1 MATELAKAYVQIV
14 PSAEGIKGKI
24 TDALGGEATSA
35 GKSAGSSFGSSMG
48 GMLKKALVAAGIGT
62 AIKESLEAGGSL
74 QQSIGGIE
82 TLFKDSAG
90 TVQQYAKEAYKSAG
104 LSANEYMETAT
115 GFAASLLQGLGGDT
129 EAAAKVTNTA
139 ITDMADNAN
148 KMGTSMDMIQNAYQ
162 GFAKQNYTMLDNLKL
177 GYGGTKTEM
186 QRLLADASKLSGVE
200 YNIDN
205 LADVYDAIHVIQ
217 EDLGITGTT
226 AKEAASTLQGSMASM
241 KSAFSNVLG
250 NLALGEDIGPSLEAL
265 LETTTTFL
273 TGNLIPMVANIIR
286 GAPQLL
292 KGALSAV
299 IQSLNLAAN
308 NADEIVQMAV
318 DIISQLVVGLVSAAP
333 YLAQAAFNL
342 VTSLGTAIMSMDWAT
357 IASNLLTQ
365 LKTNLGTASTEILGT
380 DTGIVSSIAQ
390 SITTNLPTVLQK
402 GIEII
407 SSLASGILGNLPAII
422 QTMGSILSEL
432 VAFILQ
438 QLPTI
443 LQAGVSLLSS
453 LASGI
458 LSNIPAIIASMASV
472 LAQLLA
478 TIAQKLPTILQSG
491 ITLIGQLAAGL
502 IQAIPDLVMKIPTII
517 SSIVSAFGQYDWLSI
532 GSDIISGIANGIK
545 AGVGAIAEAAKSAA
559 KSALDA
565 AKDFLGINS
574 PSRVMRDQVGKWIPA
589 GVADGIVRNTK
600 AVTNAMEELTKET
613 TGTLQADLTSS
624 VRQGQNQLNQSGT
637 TGRGENEAGGFNQHI
652 TINSPTELSPS
663 EVARQTKNA
672 TRNMVLALKGV

>member
-1 MATELAKAYVQIV
+1 MATELAKAYVQIA

-24 TDALGGEATSA
+24 TEALGGEATSA

-48 GMLKKALVAAGIGT
+48 GMLKKALMAAGIGT

-205 LADVYDAIHVIQ
+205 LADVYEAIHVIQ

-458 LSNIPAIIASMASV
+458 LSNIPAIISSMASV

-624 VRQGQNQLNQSGT
+624 VRQGQSQLNQSGT
-637 TGRGENEAGGFNQHI
+637 TGRGENEAGGFQQYI